1 MNKLRSS
8 ACLCVL
14 PSVLLLLPAT
24 AAAAKDLAIDRAT
37 LHQIEDGPP
46 IDASIQFQPSE
57 TVYLSF
63 RATGFE
69 TKQKDEDLQSLS
81 LRYRIEVQDPFE
93 VHAIAPILGA
103 ITTDMR
109 KEDKDWA
116 PKVRAEIRLP
126 DFAARGKYKVLLWLK
141 DEQSNAEARRE
152 MTFTVTGRDV
162 APATDLTVRNFGFYR
177 TEDDRRPLTEAVYAA
192 GSPVLVRFDIV
203 GYQMSPAP
211 KNAFQIEYGLTVTGP
226 DDKVKISQPTAATE
240 NYENPYPRRWLPA
253 GFRLDL
259 PKEFVRGRYEVVME
273 VRDKQAGR
281 KLEVRQFFLVE

>member
-14 PSVLLLLPAT
+14 PSVLLLLAT

-69 TKQKDEDLQSLS
+69 TKQKDEELQSLS
-81 LRYRIEVQDPFE
+81 LRYRIEVQDPFA
-93 VHAIAPILGA
+93 VYAIAPILGA

-141 DEQSNAEARRE
+141 DELSNAEARRE

-162 APATDLTVRNFGFYR
+162 APATELTVRNFGFYR

-226 DDKVKISQPTAATE
+226 DNKVKISQPTAATE

-259 PKEFVRGRYEVVME
+259 PKEFVPGRYEVVME
-273 VRDKQAGR
+273 VRDKQADK